1 MDWRKEGGREQPRE
15 SSSPLSWQ
23 QGNAP
28 WDHVFPR
35 WSRMLVHHWS
45 AYGGPTSWFAPNW
58 LFVKFRDKCFN
69 WIRTKEV
76 SLLFIWSVFTNVIYN
91 CVYSNCAAIRS
102 VRLRLPC
109 LSLSVISCTFTWL
122 KASLTNHCSEARV
135 HRLHKP
141 WSMNANAVVET
152 REPLCL
158 NCLAAALSQCWEVSV
173 REAWCTLAGRS
184 REQHC

>member
-35 WSRMLVHHWS
+35 WSGMLALYWS
-45 AYGGPTSWFAPNW
+45 AYGSPMSWLALNW
-58 LFVKFRDKCFN
+58 LFGKFRDNVLIESRQKRSRF
-69 WIRTKEV
+69 
-76 SLLFIWSVFTNVIYN
+76 SLSGRSTTALHP
-91 CVYSNCAAIRS
+91 NCAAIRS
-102 VRLRLPC
+102 VRSCLPC

-141 WSMNANAVVET
+141 WLMNANAVVET
-152 REPLCL
+152 HVTVC
-158 NCLAAALSQCWEVSV
+158 A
-173 REAWCTLAGRS
+173 
-184 REQHC
+184 